1 MEEQD
6 EEEEE
11 EEEEQE
17 QEQEHEEQKE
27 EEEEAVEVA
36 PPTSA
41 VYSPAAV
48 LLRRE
53 LGLEVKAGRYCFRGC
68 SVDKN
73 YANATPI
80 LRAEVSL
87 SYGAC
92 ALMILS
98 MIHG

>member
-1 MEEQD
+1 MVVEEQKQ
-6 EEEEE
+6 EEEAEE
-11 EEEEQE
+11 
-17 QEQEHEEQKE
+17 EHEEQKE
-27 EEEEAVEVA
+27 EEEAAEVA
-36 PPTSA
+36 PPTST

-73 YANATPI
+73 DANATPI
-80 LRAEVSL
+80 LCAEVSL